1 MIRRPPRST
10 RTDTLF
16 PSTTLFRSSV
26 AIDAVAETLGL
37 APGCSLRE
45 LAEAAPSPW
54 DGIFNEHRTA
64 FLTLTEE
71 VSMVANTNREL
82 VTKGQQAVAAVLDT
96 MKDAPRDDPF
106 DSMRPGR
113 PAARRASSVLVDEV
127 V

>member
-1 MIRRPPRST
+1 MRIS
-10 RTDTLF
+10 DW
-16 PSTTLFRSSV
+16 SSDV
-26 AIDAVAETLGL
+26 CSSDLAETLGL

-71 VSMVANTNREL
+71 VSLVANTNREL
-82 VTKGQQAVAAVLDT
+82 VTKGQQAVADVLDT

-106 DSMRPGR
+106 DSMRPGG
-113 PAARRASSVLVDEV
+113 PATRRASSVLVDEV

>member
-1 MIRRPPRST
+1 MVLDEIRHTELARA
-10 RTDTLF
+10 
-16 PSTTLFRSSV
+16 V

-82 VTKGQQAVAAVLDT
+82 VTKGQQAVAA
-96 MKDAPRDDPF
+96 R
-106 DSMRPGR
+106 SEERPVGKECVCSCSFR
-113 PAARRASSVLVDEV
+113 LLSYLLQNYYFFIFFLLFFF
-127 V
+127 